1 MNKEMIK
8 KKRKEE
14 IKSIEY
20 FSFKIPHLF
29 SSWARQQFRPKSAR
43 PSHQLT
49 IMFMSHTVLHAPK
62 IFRSYILLSFSP
74 YNICVNI

>member
-1 MNKEMIK
+1 MNKEMRKI
-8 KKRKEE
+8 KRKEE

-20 FSFKIPHLF
+20 ISFKISHLF

-49 IMFMSHTVLHAPK
+49 IMFMPHTVLHAPK
-62 IFRSYILLSFSP
+62 IFRTYILHYFSP
-74 YNICVNI
+74 YIICVNI